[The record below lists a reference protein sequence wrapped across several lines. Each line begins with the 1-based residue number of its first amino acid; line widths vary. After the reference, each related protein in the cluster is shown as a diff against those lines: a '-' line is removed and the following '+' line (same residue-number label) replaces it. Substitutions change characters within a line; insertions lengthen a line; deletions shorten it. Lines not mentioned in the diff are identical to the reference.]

1 MWSTAYSISLLNC
14 HRSISKSQFQ
24 NWIHYLSSKTCCSSC
39 TPYLGDRIC
48 LWRTHAKNLNFPW
61 LFSLTCPI
69 LCFMHNKRLIVSLMY
84 YSVYIS
90 LLCSCFSLYLEFLP
104 IPKDKHLLI
113 SKLYSPKKKKGGG
126 EKNKTEGDTHTAH
139 SSLRSF
145 SCICFPKLNP
155 FPSFFYSSA
164 S

>member
-1 MWSTAYSISLLNC
+1 MRTAYSISLLNC

-61 LFSLTCPI
+61 LFSLTCPT
-69 LCFMHNKRLIVSLMY
+69 LCFIHNKLLIVSLMY

-90 LLCSCFSLYLEFLP
+90 LLCSCFSLYLEFSP

-113 SKLYSPKKKKGGG
+113 SKLYSPKKKRGG

-139 SSLRSF
+139 SSLWSF
-145 SCICFPKLNP
+145 SDICFPKLNP